1 MGAFGVY
8 IHFPY
13 CTQRCP
19 YCDFAVAVRRTIQH
33 QRYLHA
39 ITAELA
45 AKAPLFAGRRA
56 VSVYFGGGTPSLWQ
70 PECVAAAL
78 RAVLAAFPPSAP
90 GDAAPEVTLE
100 CDPATLEPEAVLALR
115 EAGVNRLSIGAQ
127 SFARRHL
134 QVLGRRHVPEQIPLA
149 VQAARAAGIR
159 NLSLD
164 LMIGLIGQ
172 RQRELDA
179 DLTQLVALAPEH
191 VSLYQLTVEPRT
203 PLGAWV
209 RRGEVT
215 APDPDKQAA
224 AYEHVRAFLRN
235 AGFAQYEVSNFARV
249 DSPDSPSSIE
259 LRSRHNSLYWTGGE
273 YLGLGVGAH
282 SFRRHGAAGE
292 RFANERGLDPYLS
305 LWAPGAGAS
314 PPTADSFALREG
326 APGLSLYEQR
336 SPDALAREAVWLG
349 LRRIDG
355 ISCSRFAAE
364 YGVDP
369 RQAYPEALAAMAK
382 RGWLELA
389 GDTLRLTSAGVLFS
403 DEVGA
408 AFL

>member
-19 YCDFAVAVRRTIQH
+19 YCDFAIAVRRTIHH

-45 AKAPLFAGRRA
+45 AKQPLFAGRRA

-70 PECVAAAL
+70 PDCVAAAL
-78 RAVLAAFPPSAP
+78 QAVLGAFPPPA
-90 GDAAPEVTLE
+90 GLAPEVTLE
-100 CDPATLEPEAVLALR
+100 CDPATLEPDTVAALR
-115 EAGVNRLSIGAQ
+115 AAGVNRLSIGAQ
-127 SFARRHL
+127 SFSRRHL
-134 QVLGRRHVPEQIPLA
+134 QVLGRRHAPEQIPLA
-149 VQAARAAGIR
+149 VQAARQAGIN

-164 LMIGLIGQ
+164 LMIGLLRQ
-172 RQRELDA
+172 RRRELDA
-179 DLTQLVALAPEH
+179 DLRHLVALAPEH

-209 RRGEVT
+209 RRGEIQ
-215 APDPDKQAA
+215 APDPDKQAD
-224 AYEHVRAFLRN
+224 AYDHVREFLSG
-235 AGFAQYEVSNFARV
+235 AGYVQYEVSNFARR
-249 DSPDSPSSIE
+249 DSTD

-282 SFRRHGAAGE
+282 SFRRLTASGTGE
-292 RFANERGLDPYLS
+292 RFANQRGLDPYLS
-305 LWAPGAGAS
+305 LWAPGADKN
-314 PPTADSFALREG
+314 PPARRPDFELREG

-336 SPDALAREAVWLG
+336 SQDALAREAVWLG

-355 ISCSRFAAE
+355 ISCSSFAAE

-369 RQAYPEALAAMAK
+369 RQAYGAALRAMCE

-389 GDTLRLTSAGVLFS
+389 GDTLRLTQAGVLFS